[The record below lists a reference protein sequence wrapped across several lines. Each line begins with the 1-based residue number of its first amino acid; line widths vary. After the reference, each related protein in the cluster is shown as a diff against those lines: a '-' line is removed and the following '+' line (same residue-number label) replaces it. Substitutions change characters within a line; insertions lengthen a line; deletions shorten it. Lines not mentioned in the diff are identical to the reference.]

1 MKLFYLLFLFSL
13 LLSPPH
19 VGSAQPAAA
28 VEVRVKTLLIDP
40 QSQSPVLVLETVAGK
55 NPLPIWI
62 DAPEARAIA
71 LELEHV
77 SLPRPLTHDLIR
89 SILQQLGASLQR
101 VTITELRN
109 NTYFATLS
117 LAVKE
122 QRVLQIDSR
131 PSDAIAIAL
140 RMKAPIF
147 VATQV
152 LHTAKPL
159 PAAPGARSEVQ
170 RKLGFQ
176 AQDLTAELAKLFDA
190 QQHSG
195 LLVTDVAL
203 GSLAMKAGLQRGD
216 IITKANEQAIAT
228 LHDFD
233 TVVQSAKPPTQLR
246 LEIIK
251 KGKPTNLVIDL
262 PS

>member
-19 VGSAQPAAA
+19 VSSAQPSAA

-131 PSDAIAIAL
+131 PSDAIAVAV
-140 RMKAPIF
+140 RMKSPIF
-147 VATQV
+147 VSAQV
-152 LHTAKPL
+152 LEQSKPVPA
-159 PAAPGARSEVQ
+159 PAARFEHTHK
-170 RKLGFQ
+170 KLGLQ
-176 AQDLTAELAKLFDA
+176 VQDLTPELAKLLDS
-190 QQHSG
+190 QQHRGVLPALRHAGYRPLRPAGHTRTSG
-195 LLVTDVAL
+195 TDRRDQERGRKIRLRQCMAFRRHLL
-203 GSLAMKAGLQRGD
+203 
-216 IITKANEQAIAT
+216 
-228 LHDFD
+228 
-233 TVVQSAKPPTQLR
+233 
-246 LEIIK
+246 
-251 KGKPTNLVIDL
+251 
-262 PS
+262 